1 MADASPSTSSASD
14 GWRSLRSH
22 ARRHW
27 RAYALG
33 VVCLAFVD
41 AIDGVAVPW
50 LMGAAFANLERSPD
64 LRVSMAVIGA
74 AFAGAAAL
82 QLAMRYA
89 WRHFFVRTADKIGGE
104 VRTDLFRRLQALPLT
119 YYDRARSGDLMSR
132 MTNDMNDVRT
142 ATGSGYLLVADA
154 ALYLLFVVPQLVWIS
169 PRLSAVA
176 LLFVPLVAVL
186 VRWGGRVVHERST
199 VVQERVANLS
209 TRLQESFAGARVV
222 KAFGI
227 EPREQARFDA
237 LARDYQGAQVH
248 LARFQ
253 SGYGPSLGLVF
264 DLAGVLVLGLGA
276 REVLQDRLTLAEL
289 VVYTRAFDRVVWPMM
304 AVGMVTGMLQR
315 GAAAQARIDEVLAEP
330 VDPAAPDAGAAG
342 PLPPGEARLRGA
354 ISVRDLTFRYP
365 GADAARPPVLE
376 GVSFDA
382 PAGALVGV
390 VGPIGAGKSTL
401 LALLSRLYE
410 APPGTVLLDGRDV
423 REVPPAVLRRDVAV
437 VPQEAFLFSATIA
450 ENVAFGRQADLT
462 PAAIE
467 EACRAAHV
475 HDEVRAVEGGYDA
488 LLGER
493 GVNLSGGQRQRLT
506 IARALVRQPAVVLLD
521 DALSAVDAETE
532 AGIARAVRE
541 RSGPTRIVVTHR
553 ISAVQEADL
562 ILVLDRGRIVAR
574 GAHAELMAEGGL
586 YARLARAERLEQEA
600 ERLEHSLTPDA
611 GDARG

>member
-1 MADASPSTSSASD
+1 MSDGPSSTSSST

-27 RAYALG
+27 PAYAVG
-33 VVCLAFVD
+33 AVCLALVD
-41 AIDGVAVPW
+41 AIDGIAVPW
-50 LMGAAFANLERSPD
+50 LMGAVFANLERSPD
-64 LRVSMAVIGA
+64 LRVSSALIGA
-74 AFAGAAAL
+74 AFAGAALL
-82 QLAMRYA
+82 QLGMRYA

-104 VRTDLFRRLQALPLT
+104 VREGLFRRLQALPMT

-154 ALYLLFVVPQLVWIS
+154 ALYLVFVIPQLLWIS

-176 LLFVPLVAVL
+176 LLFVPLVAFL

-227 EPREQARFDA
+227 EPREQARFDV
-237 LARDYQGAQVH
+237 LARDYQGAQVN

-276 REVLQDRLTLAEL
+276 REVLQGRLTLAEL

-304 AVGMVTGMLQR
+304 AVGMVTGILQR
-315 GAAAQARIDEVLAEP
+315 GAAAQARIDEVLQEP
-330 VDPAAPDAGAAG
+330 VDPASPPPPLPAGAASD
-342 PLPPGEARLRGA
+342 RLRGA
-354 ISVRDLTFRYP
+354 VTVRDLTFRYP
-365 GADAARPPVLE
+365 GIDAGRPPVLE

-410 APPGTVLLDGRDV
+410 PPPGTVLLDGRDL
-423 REVPPAVLRRDVAV
+423 RDVPPAVLRRDLAV
-437 VPQEAFLFSATIA
+437 VPQEAFLFSATIG
-450 ENVAFGRQADLT
+450 ENVAFGRQAELT

-475 HDEVRAVEGGYDA
+475 HTEVCAIEGGYGA

-506 IARALVRQPAVVLLD
+506 IARALVRGPAVLLLD

-574 GAHAELMAEGGL
+574 GTHAELMDQGGL

-600 ERLEHSLTPDA
+600 ERLEHTLEGAPGA

>member
-1 MADASPSTSSASD
+1 MADASSPT
-14 GWRSLRSH
+14 GWRSLSSH

-27 RAYALG
+27 RAYAVG
-33 VVCLAFVD
+33 AVCLAFVD
-41 AIDGVAVPW
+41 LVDGVAVPW
-50 LMGAAFANLERSPD
+50 LMGAAFANLERAPD
-64 LRVSMAVIGA
+64 LRLSMGGIGL
-74 AFAGAAAL
+74 AFAGAAL
-82 QLAMRYA
+82 VQLAMRYA
-89 WRHFFVRTADKIGGE
+89 WRHYFIRTADEIGGE
-104 VRTDLFRRLQALPLT
+104 VREGLFRRLQALPLT

-132 MTNDMNDVRT
+132 MTNDLNDVRT
-142 ATGSGYLLVADA
+142 AAGSGYLLVADA
-154 ALYLLFVVPQLVWIS
+154 SLYLLFVIPQLLWIS

-248 LARFQ
+248 LARFN

-264 DLAGVLVLGLGA
+264 DIAGVLVLALGA

-315 GAAAQARIDEVLAEP
+315 GAAAQARIDEVLNEP
-330 VDPAAPDAGAAG
+330 VDPAAPPPPLPEGAA
-342 PLPPGEARLRGA
+342 RLGGA
-354 ISVRDLTFRYP
+354 VTVRDLTFRYP
-365 GADAARPPVLE
+365 GQDAARPPVLD
-376 GVSFDA
+376 GVSFEA

-401 LALLSRLYE
+401 LALLARLYE
-410 APPGTVLLDGRDV
+410 PPPGTVLLDGRDV
-423 REVPPAVLRRDVAV
+423 RDVPPAVLRRDVAV
-437 VPQEAFLFSATIA
+437 VPQEAFLFSATIG
-450 ENVAFGRQADLT
+450 ENVAFGRQAELT
-462 PAAIE
+462 QAAIE

-475 HDEVRAVEGGYDA
+475 HDEVRGVEGGYGA

-506 IARALVRQPAVVLLD
+506 IARALVRGPAVVLLD

-553 ISAVQEADL
+553 ISAVKEADL

-574 GAHAELMAEGGL
+574 GAHAALMAEGGL

-600 ERLEHSLTPDA
+600 ERLEHSLVPDVPPDVPDA
-611 GDARG
+611 GEARG